1 MANETFTITLDDG
14 TQLGG
19 LELNGNNFVSKKK
32 VTEDTFKGKL
42 GRVVI
47 EGDAEADEAGLIG
60 THEHME
66 LVQVAHYTQAT
77 HGLAD
82 GYYFA
87 LRNIPAEEQEK
98 RQLRADVDYALM
110 LGGASF

>member
-1 MANETFTITLDDG
+1 MAKGTFTVTLADG

-19 LELNGNNFVSKKK
+19 LELNGNNFVSKTE
-32 VTEDTFKGKL
+32 VTADTFKGKL
-42 GRVVI
+42 GRVII
-47 EGDAEADEAGLIG
+47 EGNAEADEAGLIG

-82 GYYFA
+82 GWYFA
-87 LRNIPAEEQEK
+87 LRDIPADEQEK

>member
-1 MANETFTITLDDG
+1 MSNAKFTITLADG

-19 LELNGNNFVSKKK
+19 LELNGNNFVSKKE

-47 EGDAEADEAGLIG
+47 EGDAEADDAGLIG

-77 HGLAD
+77 HGVED
-82 GYYFA
+82 GYYFVLRDIPASEIEA
-87 LRNIPAEEQEK
+87 LRNRGDI
-98 RQLRADVDYALM
+98 DYIAMMTGITL
-110 LGGASF
+110 

>member
-1 MANETFTITLDDG
+1 M
-14 TQLGG
+14 
-19 LELNGNNFVSKKK
+19 ELNGNNFVSKKE
-32 VTEDTFKGKL
+32 VTAETFRGKL

-87 LRNIPAEEQEK
+87 LRDIPAEEQEK
-98 RQLRADVDYALM
+98 RQLRADVDYAIM

>member
-1 MANETFTITLDDG
+1 MSNAKFTITLADG

-19 LELNGNNFVSKKK
+19 LELNGNNFVSKKE

-47 EGDAEADEAGLIG
+47 EGDAEADDAGLIG

-66 LVQVAHYTQAT
+66 LVQVAHYTQAA
-77 HGLAD
+77 HGVED
-82 GYYFA
+82 GYYFVLRDIPASEIEA
-87 LRNIPAEEQEK
+87 LRNRGDI
-98 RQLRADVDYALM
+98 DYIAMMTGITL
-110 LGGASF
+110 

>member
-1 MANETFTITLDDG
+1 M
-14 TQLGG
+14 
-19 LELNGNNFVSKKK
+19 ELNGNNFVSKTE
-32 VTEDTFKGKL
+32 VTAETFKGKL

>member
-1 MANETFTITLDDG
+1 M
-14 TQLGG
+14 
-19 LELNGNNFVSKKK
+19 ELNGNNFVSKTE
-32 VTEDTFKGKL
+32 VTEETFRGKL

-60 THEHME
+60 THKNME

-82 GYYFA
+82 GWYFA
-87 LRNIPAEEQEK
+87 LRNIPADEQEK